1 MPVMIGQ
8 YRPIDSFLHTT
19 DTRAKILPVLSILIF
34 SLLTSSLIFYL
45 LILFLLIVSL
55 LFSGI
60 TKESLIKNFK
70 PILYLVLFTSLY
82 HLIFSA
88 PESKPLVTLFGFSL
102 REGAVANAL
111 FYSLRLLL
119 FISAAFLIT
128 LTSSPSELGE
138 AFAKL
143 CRPLEKLKIPVS
155 DLALILFIALRF
167 IPILYEE
174 FVIIKNAQQ
183 IRGVRFTGTLINRI
197 KKTTTIILPVFV
209 AAINRADQLA
219 LALEVR
225 GYDSKN
231 VRTFYSRQTFGISD
245 FLFMTGATVLIFSLY
260 YFLG

>member
-8 YRPIDSFLHTT
+8 YRPIDSFLHKT
-19 DTRAKILPVLSILIF
+19 DTRAKILPVLFILIC
-34 SLLTSSLIFYL
+34 SLITSSLLFYIIILLL
-45 LILFLLIVSL
+45 LILSL
-55 LFSGI
+55 LLSGI
-60 TKESLIKNFK
+60 SKSGLIKNFK

-82 HLIFSA
+82 HLVFSA
-88 PESKPLVTLFGFSL
+88 PDSTPLLTLFGYSL
-102 REGAVANAL
+102 REGAVSNAL

-119 FISAAFLIT
+119 FISAAFLVT

-143 CRPLEKLKIPVS
+143 FKPLEKLKIPIS

-174 FVIIKNAQQ
+174 FIIIKNAQQ
-183 IRGVRFTGTLINRI
+183 IRGVKFSGSLMNRI

-209 AAINRADQLA
+209 AAVNRADQLA

-225 GYDSKN
+225 GYDSKTP
-231 VRTFYSRQTFGISD
+231 RTFYSRQTFGLSD
-245 FLFMTGATVLIFSLY
+245 FLFMLGSSLLIFCIF